1 MDLFYLDLENEEGES
16 YDALIDKKSSIYK
29 IPLYFLLIGY
39 FLSMIIAF
47 SIFFYI
53 LFLIIVI
60 ISLPFKLYLIKIIMG
75 FIYSIS

>member
-1 MDLFYLDLENEEGES
+1 MDLFYLDLENEEGKS
-16 YDALIDKKSSIYK
+16 YDALIDKKIYIYK

-39 FLSMIIAF
+39 FLSMIISF

-60 ISLPFKLYLIKIIMG
+60 ISLPFKLYPIKIIIG